1 MLHVRGGAL
10 RKQTH
15 DGGPIEFL
23 AFSLAHFIRGG
34 LPSLMHADRAKY
46 LPTFHLFPPGLERL
60 RICII
65 FIWSFTA
72 AGPPRGGEERR
83 RILSPSLPSP
93 SPPLS
98 LSLSLSLALSPPHLI
113 SLFSLSSSALRLFYR
128 PRLGKLCSRAILSPS
143 PSPRRVSSF
152 RKPRVSMII
161 DNR

>member
-72 AGPPRGGEERR
+72 AGPPRGGAERR
-83 RILSPSLPSP
+83 RVLSP

-98 LSLSLSLALSPPHLI
+98 SSISLSLSRARARACPPL
-113 SLFSLSSSALRLFYR
+113 
-128 PRLGKLCSRAILSPS
+128 PS
-143 PSPRRVSSF
+143 PAHPAPSRPPFLPFFFFFCSAEAFLSATSGKTV
-152 RKPRVSMII
+152 
-161 DNR
+161 